1 MGKTHFKVG
10 RLAHIILNFSAQNQS
25 SLDTWCKK
33 NPKKKIPQDYGTE
46 FWKWM

>member
-10 RLAHIILNFSAQNQS
+10 RLAYIILNFSAQKQS

-33 NPKKKIPQDYGTE
+33 IQKGKFPQDYGT
-46 FWKWM
+46 